1 MVLILWHLLCRDVF
15 LVATLLLT
23 LHSWD
28 THCITSTQG
37 VKSSYVDVHSV
48 RSQGSDITTSSVCAG
63 HVSFLM
69 LSITLFKHP
78 REVIRKHLPH
88 KGSRCLACPCLSS
101 SMSAKH
107 HNTNATRHVSNT
119 ILHTNIRRK
128 LINWNVTLFQ
138 GQIRV
143 NSKFHL
149 KFKFLTI

>member
-23 LHSWD
+23 LHSSD

-37 VKSSYVDVHSV
+37 VKSSCVGVHSV
-48 RSQGSDITTSSVCAG
+48 RFQDSDITTSGVCVG

-69 LSITLFKHP
+69 LSITLLEHP
-78 REVIRKHLPH
+78 RDGIRRYLPH

-101 SMSAKH
+101 SISAKH
-107 HNTNATRHVSNT
+107 RNTNARRCVSNT

-128 LINWNVTLFQ
+128 LIIEILHY
-138 GQIRV
+138 
-143 NSKFHL
+143 SKA
-149 KFKFLTI
+149 K